1 MNEGLTEVGN
11 RMSWTMKFF
20 SKLKVISL
28 SGQDHKLQDVPKAAW
43 QSFTSLVYLFP
54 QFPE

>member
-28 SGQDHKLQDVPKAAW
+28 KELHFGGRGANAHMNKLK
-43 QSFTSLVYLFP
+43 S
-54 QFPE
+54 